1 MFKVVTIKWDF
12 NDEEWNDTVTISTKK
27 TIFEHLPKEVSIPE
41 KLLAGYDGTNFDTY
55 YPDVSDWLTNKY
67 GFNHFGF
74 ELKKC

>member
-1 MFKVVTIKWDF
+1 MFKVVNIKWDF
-12 NDEEWNDTVTISTKK
+12 YDDTVTISTKK